1 MHPLIEDLSDLA
13 DDVIESKILE
23 LSKKYLQSSHNEYLQ
38 AQVHM
43 LLGAYQYELDM
54 RRRRAWE
61 ELLQKQ
67 DKNIDKLI
75 NID

>member
-1 MHPLIEDLSDLA
+1 MEDLSELA

-23 LSKKYLQSSHNEYLQ
+23 LSKRYFQSSQNSYLQ

-54 RRRRAWE
+54 RRRQAWE
-61 ELLQKQ
+61 ELLQQK